1 MWWAQRN
8 WSRLTNAHTSISS
21 LSVLAAKEKRAKAGS
36 PKKTSM
42 DDINALID
50 EVLAQDFTTEN
61 SQPDRDISNK
71 ETSAPSRPT
80 RSRNAASLTAM
91 IDHAAKRVSESKQ
104 KEQEEKQTRNEDE
117 KQGDESPSKKPAKRR
132 RLVRPRTDSST
143 HSMAVDIMQEA
154 RSKIN
159 L

>member
-1 MWWAQRN
+1 M
-8 WSRLTNAHTSISS
+8 
-21 LSVLAAKEKRAKAGS
+21 SVLAAKEKRAKVGS

-50 EVLAQDFTTEN
+50 EVLAQDFTAEN
-61 SQPDRDISNK
+61 SQLDRDMSNK
-71 ETSAPSRPT
+71 ETSAPNRPT

-104 KEQEEKQTRNEDE
+104 EKAQEKEQTRNEGE
-117 KQGDESPSKKPAKRR
+117 KQDEESPSKKPAKRR
-132 RLVRPRTDSST
+132 RIVRPRTDSST